1 MTRISATAI
10 VTSIVLLSAGQALA
24 LAESPMVTIRKTN
37 TTLHTLLKKQSKGKA
52 SARLKKVVNAFLD
65 FEELARR
72 SLGKHWDKRT
82 PAQRAEF
89 VEILGELI
97 ERNYVKQLRGN
108 LGYKLEYRDQKIEG
122 DKAHVVTV
130 VKVTKDGRT
139 EEVTVEYKMRKTK
152 RGWMAYDVITDDVSV
167 VRNYRSQF
175 NRIISRDSY
184 EELVKKMRRKL
195 QKI

>member
-1 MTRISATAI
+1 MTKTRAIAIISS
-10 VTSIVLLSAGQALA
+10 VVLLSTGQALA

-37 TTLHTLLKKQSKGKA
+37 STLHSLLKKEGEGKP
-52 SARLKKVVNAFLD
+52 SRKVKQVVNGFID

-72 SLGKHWDKRT
+72 SLGKHWEKRT
-82 PAQRAEF
+82 PAERAEF
-89 VEILGELI
+89 VEILAELI

-108 LGYKLEYRDQKIEG
+108 LGYKLEYRDQKVDG

-175 NRIISRDSY
+175 NRIITRDSY

-195 QKI
+195 EKI